1 MYFLSIRY
9 ILILSCSVVSY
20 FKKRGRGGGRRKKEK
35 KKRKEKA
42 TGEDSSSYLIK
53 LAKHSIVPLVHFA
66 ILYTLNSVRDI
77 SLGYCI
83 YLRMYLSV
91 SLCIPQS

>member
-20 FKKRGRGGGRRKKEK
+20 FKKRGEGGGRKKEK

-42 TGEDSSSYLIK
+42 TGEGSSSYLIK
-53 LAKHSIVPLVHFA
+53 LAKHIIVPLVHFA

-77 SLGYCI
+77 SLRYCI

-91 SLCIPQS
+91 SLCIP